1 MNQLEKLS
9 AIADKLQLSLIR
21 NNYSHGCNCRNCDAL
36 TEVHAA
42 REAVKELIT
51 HLVSSALPS
60 PTREAQ
66 KRSKAVAEG
75 ESALAVAREV
85 SAGRFEVF
93 RDGACV
99 LVGYAGELLAYA
111 RHTGVKIHV
120 L

>member
-9 AIADKLQLSLIR
+9 AIADKLQLSLVR
-21 NNYSHGCNCRNCDAL
+21 NSYSHGCNCRNCDAL

-60 PTREAQ
+60 STREAQ
-66 KRSKAVAEG
+66 ERSKAVAEG
-75 ESALAVAREV
+75 ESALAVAKEV
-85 SAGRFEVF
+85 SPGRFNLY

-99 LVGYAGELLAYA
+99 MVGYAGELLAYA
-111 RHTGVKIHV
+111 RHTGTRIYV

>member
-9 AIADKLQLSLIR
+9 SIADKLQLSLVR

-51 HLVSSALPS
+51 HLVSSAIPS
-60 PTREAQ
+60 TAREAQ
-66 KRSKAVAEG
+66 ERSKAVAEG
-75 ESALAVAREV
+75 EGALAVACEV
-85 SAGRFEVF
+85 SPGRFDLW
-93 RDGACV
+93 RDGV
-99 LVGYAGELLAYA
+99 RVMTGYAADLLCYS
-111 RHTGVKIHV
+111 RGTGTKIYV